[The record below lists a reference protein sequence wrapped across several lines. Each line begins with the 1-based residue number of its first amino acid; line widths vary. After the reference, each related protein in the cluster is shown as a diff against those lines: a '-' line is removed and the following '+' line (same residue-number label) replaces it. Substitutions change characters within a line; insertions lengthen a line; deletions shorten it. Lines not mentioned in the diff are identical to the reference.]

1 MPLKPS
7 SDSNLDLSII
17 IPVRN
22 HGPDLRELLTSLR
35 DTLPDDIA
43 SEIIVVDDA
52 SREDIAGMCAAFS
65 AQCLRHTTSRGPA
78 HARNT
83 GAAAARGDLLFFLD
97 ADIVAPPGMA
107 ATAVTL
113 LRENPDMVG
122 VSFINQIFR
131 KGDSTVRNFGA
142 VQENFWFT
150 LPFTAPDQL
159 YAETRGFTT
168 RNGAVRRS
176 VFEAMGGFDTSFQ
189 TNAIED
195 YDFGKRLAA
204 QGRTVMAREPLAY
217 HKFPDNFLRLMR
229 NYWVR
234 VTLFVPY
241 QMRHRHQFDKVQIGP
256 AEASVRMAGAVSLGL
271 LLLALAPTPARAMA
285 ALLGIAGTTGYVVAI
300 RGLLRAAHRQ
310 SGGLAFPVA
319 MFFIHWAASVVI
331 CAGGALGLVS
341 GLLGQ
346 GGAASR
352 QTE

>member
-1 MPLKPS
+1 
-7 SDSNLDLSII
+7 LDLSII

-22 HGPDLRELLTSLR
+22 HGPDLRELLVSLR

-43 SEIIVVDDA
+43 WEIIVVDDA
-52 SREDIAGMCAAFS
+52 SLEDIAGLCAPFS
-65 AQCLRHTTSRGPA
+65 AQCLRLDTSRGPA

-83 GAAAARGDLLFFLD
+83 GAAAARGGLLFFLD

-107 ATAVTL
+107 VTAVSL

-122 VSFINQIFR
+122 VSFINQAFR
-131 KGDSTVRNFGA
+131 RGDSTVRNFGA

-150 LPFTAPDQL
+150 LPFTDPDQP
-159 YAETRGFTT
+159 YAETRGLTT

-204 QGRTVMAREPLAY
+204 RGRTVMAREPLVY
-217 HKFPDNFLRLMR
+217 HKFPDSLMRLMR

-241 QMRHRHQFDKVQIGP
+241 QMRHRHRFDKVQIGP
-256 AEASVRMAGAVSLGL
+256 AEASVRMAGALSLGL
-271 LLLALAPTPARAMA
+271 LLLALASTPARGLA
-285 ALLGIAGTTGYVVAI
+285 ALLGIAGVIGYLAAI
-300 RGLLRAAHRQ
+300 RGLLGAARRQ
-310 SGGLAFPVA
+310 SGGVAFPVA
-319 MFFIHWAASVVI
+319 VFFIHWVASAVI
-331 CAGGALGLVS
+331 CAGGVLGLVS
-341 GLLGQ
+341 GLLGR
-346 GGAASR
+346 ADSAPR
-352 QTE
+352 ITE